1 MEMNLDLAQHPEKIH
16 TTAYIA
22 PGAVVLGDV
31 SLGAEASLWF
41 GVVARGDTA
50 AIVIGPQ
57 TNIQD
62 GSILHVDRGQPCILG
77 ARVSLGHGAIVHG
90 ATVEDDVLIGI
101 RATVLGGVRI
111 GRGSLIAAGAL
122 VAPGTNIPPNS
133 LVMGVPGKVVRSTGE
148 AEEARI
154 RSTAEHYCA
163 YARMYSQHYPRSK

>member
-1 MEMNLDLAQHPEKIH
+1 MEINLDLAQHPEKNH
-16 TTAYIA
+16 ATAYIA
-22 PGAVVLGDV
+22 PGAIVIGDV
-31 SLGAEASLWF
+31 TIGAESSLWF

-50 AIVIGPQ
+50 AIVIGQQ

-62 GSILHVDRGQPCILG
+62 GCILHVDRGQPCILG

-101 RATVLGGVRI
+101 RATVLNGARI

-122 VAPGTNIPPNS
+122 VAPGTIIPPNS

-148 AEEARI
+148 SEETRI
-154 RSTAEHYCA
+154 RGTAERYSA
-163 YARMYSQHYPRSK
+163 YARMYSQQYLPSK